1 MDVGAILTV
10 VGVVA
15 AAVGGFFGGKRSGQS
30 SAVGTAVDVV
40 ELLQVQV
47 GLLTEENGKKDMLI
61 ADLRARVGVLENLV
75 TQRAEVEA
83 VHLEVVGVRNVV
95 DTIAERLAA

>member
-1 MDVGAILTV
+1 MDVGAILTA
-10 VGVVA
+10 VGVSA
-15 AAVGGFFGGKRSGQS
+15 AALGGFFGGKRTGQS

-47 GLLTEENGKKDMLI
+47 ALLTEESGKKDALI

-75 TQRAEVEA
+75 TQRPEVEA
-83 VHLEVVGVRNVV
+83 VHLEIMGVRSVV
-95 DTIAERLAA
+95 DAIASRVAA